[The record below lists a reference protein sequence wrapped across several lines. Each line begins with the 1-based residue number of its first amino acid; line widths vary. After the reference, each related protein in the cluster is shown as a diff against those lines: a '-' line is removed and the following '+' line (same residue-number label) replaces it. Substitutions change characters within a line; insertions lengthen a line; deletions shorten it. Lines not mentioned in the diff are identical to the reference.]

1 MRLGKVI
8 SCFAGLGCG
17 ELALKQCGIETK
29 ELYAYETDKYAEAIN
44 RYHNPDTKFLG
55 DITQWKS
62 HTELIG
68 GDVDLI
74 MGGSPCQDLS
84 IAGKRAGLKGERSSL
99 VYVFA
104 DMVKYYKP
112 RYFFLENVASMK
124 KEDRDIITEL
134 MGVEP
139 IEVNAALVSAQQRKR
154 LYWTNIPYTKPENK
168 RVYVKDILLQQEGRH
183 TVVYKSL
190 DIYKPEMRICVDEPM
205 RLGSIN
211 GKTSQSY
218 RVYSI
223 YGKSPTVNAKDTGS
237 EAKFLLA
244 DLRVIRLNP
253 IECERLQ
260 TLPDNYTAYSRDKDS
275 NIYRVSNTSRCRT
288 IGNTWTLEV
297 IKHFFKNIKEA

>member
-29 ELYAYETDKYAEAIN
+29 ELYAYEIDKYAEAIN

-84 IAGKRAGLKGERSSL
+84 IAGKGAGLDGARSSL

-124 KEDRDIITEL
+124 KEYRDIITEL

-139 IEVNAALVSAQQRKR
+139 ILVNSAVVSAQQRER
-154 LYWTNIPYTKPENK
+154 LYWTNIPYTEPVPKSIMT
-168 RVYVKDILLQQEGRH
+168 KDIVESCPAKISDVIYYDKDKVTPIIPKGTGRYSTIKIGLLNGRNN
-183 TVVYKSL
+183 TDSK
-190 DIYKPEMRICVDEPM
+190 
-205 RLGSIN
+205 
-211 GKTSQSY
+211 
-218 RVYSI
+218 VYSVK
-223 YGKSPTVNAKDTGS
+223 GKLPTQLTKDRIKIQLSNGDVRS
-237 EAKFLLA
+237 LS
-244 DLRVIRLNP
+244 VIE
-253 IECERLQ
+253 IERLF
-260 TLPDNYTAYSRDKDS
+260 TLPDDYTLLGYTGKEIISLSKTQRIKML
-275 NIYRVSNTSRCRT
+275 
-288 IGNTWTLEV
+288 GNGWVVAV
-297 IKHFFKNIKEA
+297 IEQFFKNIK